1 MKHHLVDLIQ
11 VCSNYTHWANN
22 GPAPGVTCFMLPTG
36 FNLSPNV
43 KSCYT
48 QITSL
53 EKKPPALG
61 KRWLSAAPRPL
72 APETPRYHKP
82 TLPQSPHK
90 TNVDSTL
97 PKIFVSQKM
106 TTRYFC
112 QQFFYWT
119 SRKTWKYTKQR
130 TINKKGPNMQ

>member
-22 GPAPGVTCFMLPTG
+22 GPASGVTCFMLPTG

-61 KRWLSAAPRPL
+61 KRWLPAAPRPL
-72 APETPRYHKP
+72 APETPRYQKP
-82 TLPQSPHK
+82 TLPQSPPQNKCRLDIAKNICESENDKEVLLSVVYLLDIKKNLEIHK
-90 TNVDSTL
+90 TKN
-97 PKIFVSQKM
+97 
-106 TTRYFC
+106 
-112 QQFFYWT
+112 
-119 SRKTWKYTKQR
+119 
-130 TINKKGPNMQ
+130 N